1 MNFNF
6 KNLNSLFKKLNDPKN
21 LYFVIIIVILIS
33 IFAITNTNCSKKLLE
48 GLENQDNDKKDKDN
62 ASDNSVGTKL
72 INYSSDIKKK
82 NIFMNDSLL
91 ISKYK
96 KEMEEFIIK
105 LEEYSNNLMI
115 YKLFSV
121 SEQSNTFNPD
131 NNDSMNS
138 TIQEMEK
145 VNTIKNFIDSLN
157 TSIKYVDSKA

>member
-157 TSIKYVDSKA
+157 TSIKYIDSKT

>member
-1 MNFNF
+1 MKFNL
-6 KNLNSLFKKLNDPKN
+6 KILNSLFKKLNDPKY

-62 ASDNSVGTKL
+62 SVGTKL

-82 NIFMNDSLL
+82 NIFMNDTLL

-121 SEQSNTFNPD
+121 SEQSNKFNPD
-131 NNDSMNS
+131 NNNSMNS

-157 TSIKYVDSKA
+157 TSIKYIDSKA

>member
-1 MNFNF
+1 MNFNLKF
-6 KNLNSLFKKLNDPKN
+6 LNSLFKKLNDPKY

-82 NIFMNDSLL
+82 NIFMNDTLL

-96 KEMEEFIIK
+96 KEMEEFVIK

-121 SEQSNTFNPD
+121 SEQSNKFNPD
-131 NNDSMNS
+131 NNNSMNS

-157 TSIKYVDSKA
+157 TSIKYIDSKA